1 MLCYIAVG
9 FGDLKCHK
17 NEGIALAT
25 RTLINDEFLH
35 TALNKPPNTL
45 NPYSADWKSNSLIQ
59 HLQTLRS
66 VRCLALFGLITLS
79 LYFIISMLTLRPSIA
94 EERKISFWHWWNS
107 AGEVKSI
114 DVLSK
119 YLTQYNLIW
128 NKEKAIKSSTALYL
142 RDINSLL
149 ETQSP
154 DAAMMI
160 SSKIHN
166 YDAKF
171 SLMHLD
177 DIAQEQGWD
186 EVVPHAIQNSAKH
199 NGHWVSAPINSHST
213 NWLWVNKNLFL
224 RLNLPEPET
233 WTDLIAVLE
242 RAKALNIPAIAALND
257 DWEQAL
263 LFELAVIS
271 TGGLEFYRRL
281 FVNYQ
286 FSPDDKHILTQSFL
300 RLEQLTHYFAE
311 STFSNNWNQNSAM
324 VNQGEVLMQIH
335 GSWVNSELSAL
346 GAKPDIDY
354 LCMRFPET
362 QGAYLF
368 HTDHVIFFNQQSSQP
383 DKQKKMARM
392 LLDKEFQRELSIA
405 SGASPSR
412 VDISTDGFNSCSK
425 NSIHDLRMANM
436 RRAVLA
442 SLNHKDLYKIVAD
455 YLKQKTTTETAVN
468 QVLTAIT
475 QQSIS
480 ATSNSQ

>member
-1 MLCYIAVG
+1 MEV
-9 FGDLKCHK
+9 K
-17 NEGIALAT
+17 
-25 RTLINDEFLH
+25 
-35 TALNKPPNTL
+35 
-45 NPYSADWKSNSLIQ
+45 SLIQ
-59 HLQTLRS
+59 HLQPLRPARRTNLLS
-66 VRCLALFGLITLS
+66 LITLS
-79 LYFIISMLTLRPSIA
+79 LYCILSMLTLRPAIA
-94 EERKISFWHWWNS
+94 EERKVNFWHWWNS
-107 AGEVKSI
+107 TGEVKSI

-119 YLTQYNLIW
+119 HLAQHNLNW
-128 NKEKAIKSSTALYL
+128 DKKEAIKKSTALYL
-142 RDINSLL
+142 SDIDNLL
-149 ETQSP
+149 ETQLP

-166 YDAKF
+166 YDAKL

-177 DIAQEQGWD
+177 DIAQEQGWE
-186 EVVPHAIQNSAKH
+186 EVVPHAVQDSARR

-213 NWLWVNKNLFL
+213 NWLWVNKELFL

-233 WTDLIAVLE
+233 WADLIAVLE

-263 LFELAVIS
+263 LFELVAIS
-271 TGGLEFYRRL
+271 TGGLEFYRRF
-281 FVNYQ
+281 FVNHQ
-286 FSPDDKHILTQSFL
+286 FSADDKHILTLSFL
-300 RLEQLTHYFAE
+300 RLKQLTHYFAE
-311 STFSNNWNQNSAM
+311 STSTNKWNKSSAM

-354 LCMRFPET
+354 LCMRFPDT

-368 HTDHVIFFNQQSSQP
+368 HSDHVIFFNTPRDRTYEQQ
-383 DKQKKMARM
+383 KMARM

-425 NSIHDLRMANM
+425 KSIHDLRMANM

-442 SLNHKDLYKIVAD
+442 SLNNKDLYKIVAD
-455 YLKQKTTTETAVN
+455 YLKQETTTETAVN

-480 ATSNSQ
+480 ATCNSQ